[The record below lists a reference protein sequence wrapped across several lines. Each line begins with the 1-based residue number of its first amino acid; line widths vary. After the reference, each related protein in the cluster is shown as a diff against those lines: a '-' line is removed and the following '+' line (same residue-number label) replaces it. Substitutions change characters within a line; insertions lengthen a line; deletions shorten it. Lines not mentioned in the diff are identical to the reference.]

1 MADESKSQADGKSSE
16 EIENLTDEIDARCAR
31 ELVIDHAEP
40 ADEVLHFVGACKV
53 DLVVLGTPES
63 DRSDGLRIDDTT
75 AHS

>member
-1 MADESKSQADGKSSE
+1 MHVALG
-16 EIENLTDEIDARCAR
+16 

-53 DLVVLGTPES
+53 DLVVLGPNPI
-63 DRSDGLRIDDTT
+63 DGLRIDDRT

>member
-16 EIENLTDEIDARCAR
+16 EIENLTDEIDARCVR

-40 ADEVLHFVGACKV
+40 ADEVLHFVGECKV
-53 DLVVLGTPES
+53 DLVILGPAGI
-63 DRSDGLRIDDTT
+63 RSTNGLRIDDRT